1 MTAKAEIRDLFT
13 AELMNTLE
21 YEEVTKMR
29 TYIIDEIVQPNVQ
42 EQVVYTFS
50 SEQSLEQQ
58 KIIKLCML
66 MEFGFYVDTIN
77 SECVI
82 IDMKKFLE

>member
-1 MTAKAEIRDLFT
+1 MTSKAEIRDLFT
-13 AELMNTLE
+13 AELYNTPE
-21 YEEVTKMR
+21 HEEVVKLR
-29 TYIIDEIVQPNVQ
+29 TFIIDEIVRPNVQ
-42 EQVVYTFS
+42 EQVVYTFTT
-50 SEQSLEQQ
+50 EQSLEQQ

-66 MEFGFYVDTIN
+66 MEFGFYIDTIN